1 MESKI
6 FFYNETE
13 INEKDFKFMM
23 FCNKFFYYRY
33 ITILKSVFCIFL
45 LYSAIVL
52 NIHQVD
58 RVVYLFL
65 SIIGIV
71 DTFSIKEAR
80 KSRKSVLKYEF
91 FDDCFLVN
99 NSKCIVEIDYDC
111 IKKIVELNNC
121 YYLIIINSII
131 MLSKN
136 GFKLGNKDDIRK
148 FIEQRKRKT
157 KVEC

>member
-13 INEKDFKFMM
+13 ITEKDFKFMM

-33 ITILKSVFCIFL
+33 ITILKSAFCVFL
-45 LYSAIVL
+45 LYSAILL
-52 NIHQVD
+52 NIHQID
-58 RVVYLFL
+58 RVFYLFL

-71 DTFSIKEAR
+71 DTFKIKEVR
-80 KSRKSVLKYEF
+80 ESRKNLLKYEF
-91 FDDCFLVN
+91 FDGYFLVS

-121 YYLIIINSII
+121 YYLIISNSII

-157 KVEC
+157 KVVL